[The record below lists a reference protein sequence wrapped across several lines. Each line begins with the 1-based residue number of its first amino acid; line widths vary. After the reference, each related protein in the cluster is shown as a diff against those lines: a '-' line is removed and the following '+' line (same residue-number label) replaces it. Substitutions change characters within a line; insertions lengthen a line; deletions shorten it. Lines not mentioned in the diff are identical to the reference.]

1 MLDIKEAM
9 TYPLKDENWVVK
21 VLIGTL
27 LGIIPIVNFFSVGY
41 AYQIFKKAV
50 NKETLALPEWD
61 NWGELFLKGLMIV
74 VISIIYLIIPGII
87 LGIGAGLTSSAAMR
101 SAQGYSAVGMGVI
114 GGLFIFIGGILY
126 LIAALI
132 LPMVLAHY
140 AKNNDDF
147 GSIFKFGEII
157 GNIFKVIGD
166 YILALVV
173 IVGIT
178 IVIGLV
184 GAIPFLGWIV
194 LIAVS
199 FYLWLVIYALLG
211 MACSGAYA

>member
-9 TYPLKDENWVVK
+9 TYPLKDENWIVK

-27 LGIIPIVNFFSVGY
+27 LGIIPIVNFFSMGY
-41 AYQIFKKAV
+41 AYQLFKKAV
-50 NKETLALPEWD
+50 NKEALTLPEWD
-61 NWGELFLKGLMIV
+61 NWGDLFLKGFMIFLISV
-74 VISIIYLIIPGII
+74 VYLIIPGII
-87 LGIGAGLTSSAAMR
+87 LAIGAGLTSSAAIK
-101 SAQGYSAVGMGVI
+101 SSQGYSAIGQGVV
-114 GGLFIFIGGILY
+114 GGLFIFVGGVLY
-126 LIAALI
+126 FIVALI

-173 IVGIT
+173 IVG
-178 IVIGLV
+178 VV
-184 GAIPFLGWIV
+184 IV
-194 LIAVS
+194 LGIVGVIPILGMIILIAIS
-199 FYLWLVIYALLG
+199 FYLWLFIYALLG
-211 MACSGAYA
+211 MACSGAYV